1 MEKLEVF
8 GDKCVVVPA
17 SESDKILAGFLLLG
31 NRGEIK
37 SREKFI
43 CIQVAYYLLISGEK
57 LLFSGPNNSVRI
69 TVRRLI
75 NPARF
80 DGGFIDEDCPLRCC
94 H

>member
-31 NRGEIK
+31 NRE
-37 SREKFI
+37 EKKKEKNLF
-43 CIQVAYYLLISGEK
+43 ASKLHTYLLISGEK

>member
-1 MEKLEVF
+1 VEKLEVF

-43 CIQVAYYLLISGEK
+43 CIQVAYLLID
-57 LLFSGPNNSVRI
+57 FW
-69 TVRRLI
+69 
-75 NPARF
+75 
-80 DGGFIDEDCPLRCC
+80 
-94 H
+94 